1 MEGKTF
7 TISAKRF
14 DEERFRLFFQCSYSQ
29 KYICKNCYLK
39 KAIGH
44 ECFQKFFDLKV
55 YQLLRKMDFEVISFS
70 MKNGKL
76 KNIYISRYLFL
87 GTNRR

>member
-1 MEGKTF
+1 MK
-7 TISAKRF
+7 K
-14 DEERFRLFFQCSYSQ
+14 DLDYFFNVHTHK
-29 KYICKNCYLK
+29 KYICKNSYLK

>member
-1 MEGKTF
+1 MK
-7 TISAKRF
+7 K
-14 DEERFRLFFQCSYSQ
+14 DLDYFFNVHTHK

-55 YQLLRKMDFEVISFS
+55 Y
-70 MKNGKL
+70 
-76 KNIYISRYLFL
+76 
-87 GTNRR
+87 